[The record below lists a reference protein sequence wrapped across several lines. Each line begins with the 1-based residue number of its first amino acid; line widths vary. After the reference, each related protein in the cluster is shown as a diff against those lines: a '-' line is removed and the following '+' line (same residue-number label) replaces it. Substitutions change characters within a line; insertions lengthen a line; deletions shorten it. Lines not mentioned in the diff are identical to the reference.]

1 MRFTNFATRTALPLL
16 LCMVCSAPLC
26 MKAQDDGSNG
36 PPKVLVI
43 QREYTKPGKGG
54 ALHEKTEGA
63 FIQAVKAGKGDLHY
77 LAMTSMSGPD
87 RALFF
92 SAYPSFAAW
101 EEENKAVAKKAG
113 LGAALDHANVAD
125 GDLLASADASVWM
138 RSDEM
143 SNQPGNL
150 VGARYMEITLYQLK
164 PGHGREWEEAVKLV
178 KEAYIKGVPD
188 IKWAMFSHVYGTMGD
203 AYIVLQPLK
212 SLGEVDHHFAEG
224 KMFMDALGKDG
235 LKKLDELVAA
245 SVEMTQTNLFHFNPR
260 MSLPPDGWVQA
271 EPDYWKPKVMA
282 PKPAV
287 PPAQ

>member
-1 MRFTNFATRTALPLL
+1 MRYTIFATRTALPLL
-16 LCMVCSAPLC
+16 LCVMGSAPQS
-26 MKAQDDGSNG
+26 MKAQDNGADG

-54 ALHEKTEGA
+54 VLHEKTEGA
-63 FIQAVKAGKGDLHY
+63 FIQAMKAGKGDVHY
-77 LAMTSMSGPD
+77 LAMTSMTGPD

-92 SAYPSFAAW
+92 SGYSSFAAW
-101 EEENKAVAKKAG
+101 EEENKAIGKKAG

-143 SNQPGNL
+143 SSHPGNL
-150 VGARYMEITLYQLK
+150 AGARYMEITQYQIK

-178 KEAYIKGVPD
+178 KEAYTKGVPD
-188 IKWAMFSHVYGTMGD
+188 MNWAMFSNAYGTSGE
-203 AYIVLQPLK
+203 AYIVLQPMK
-212 SLGEVDHHFAEG
+212 SLGEVDHHFAED
-224 KMFMDALGKDG
+224 KMFLDALGKEG

-245 SVEMTQTNLFHFNPR
+245 SVQMTQTNLFHFNPQ
-260 MSLPPDGWVQA
+260 MSLPPDAWVQA
-271 EPDYWKPKVMA
+271 EPDYWKPKMMA
-282 PKPAV
+282 PKKAV